1 MGDRLLNLLPA
12 FRIPAS
18 GILALAGRVLAFL
31 AWLVLFAVL
40 TVLRLMVVVFL
51 RLLRPFVLT
60 GLFLAIIGG
69 VGMTIAFA
77 LWHHWQD
84 AMQAALVLLVSSAA
98 FVLYSCLAIK
108 IDPQHFEPTPPAWW
122 WRY

>member
-1 MGDRLLNLLPA
+1 MGDRLLNLPA

-31 AWLVLFAVL
+31 AWLVLLAVL

-77 LWHHWQD
+77 LWHH
-84 AMQAALVLLVSSAA
+84 
-98 FVLYSCLAIK
+98 
-108 IDPQHFEPTPPAWW
+108 
-122 WRY
+122 